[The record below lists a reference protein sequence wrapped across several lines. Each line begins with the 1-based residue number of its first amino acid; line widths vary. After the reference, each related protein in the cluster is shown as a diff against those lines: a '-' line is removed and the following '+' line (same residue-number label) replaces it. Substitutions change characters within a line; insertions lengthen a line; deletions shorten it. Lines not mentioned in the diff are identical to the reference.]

1 MAAPPADPPPAEA
14 AILVPIPEAEPV
26 VGRYRAVLD
35 QAAGR
40 GVPAHVTVLYPFV
53 PPEKITDAVIS
64 SASAAVASVGS
75 FDCEFAGTK
84 WFGQDVLWLAPE
96 PDEPFRALTRA
107 VRAAFPHYRPYGGAH
122 EDSVPH
128 LTVGHAPLAGLGDLR
143 AAEAGLRPMLPI
155 RARVTRAWLMA
166 GRAAPGSW
174 HLMAEL
180 PLAS

>member
-1 MAAPPADPPPAEA
+1 
-14 AILVPIPEAEPV
+14 
-26 VGRYRAVLD
+26 
-35 QAAGR
+35 
-40 GVPAHVTVLYPFV
+40 
-53 PPEKITDAVIS
+53 
-64 SASAAVASVGS
+64 VASVGS

-180 PLAS
+180 PLTS